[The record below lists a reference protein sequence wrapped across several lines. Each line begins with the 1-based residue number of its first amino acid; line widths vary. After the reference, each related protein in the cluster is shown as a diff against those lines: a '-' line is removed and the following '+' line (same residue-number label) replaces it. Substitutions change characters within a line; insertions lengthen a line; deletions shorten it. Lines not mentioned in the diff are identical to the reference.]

1 MRADTMDDQPC
12 RDFFLRPRSTFHR
25 RYEALR
31 AVFVEGRPPEEV
43 AAQFGYK
50 PTALTVLISRF
61 RHDVRGPNIPPFSS
75 PTAAAAPRGVHAAKI
90 ATGRRTPP
98 SPISGPST

>member
-1 MRADTMDDQPC
+1 MDDQPC
-12 RDFFLRPRSTFHR
+12 RSFFLQPRSTFHR

-31 AVFVEGRPPEEV
+31 AFFIEGRPPEEV

-50 PTALTVLISRF
+50 PTAFKVLISRF
-61 RHDVRGPNIPPFSS
+61 RQDVRRQDSPPFSS
-75 PTAAAAPRGVHAAKI
+75 PTAADDPRAPRAVRTAM
-90 ATGRRTPP
+90 GRRRPP

>member
-12 RDFFLRPRSTFHR
+12 RDFFLRPRAASHR

-31 AVFVEGRPPEEV
+31 AFFIERRPLAEV
-43 AAQFGYK
+43 ALQFAYK

-61 RHDVRGPNIPPFSS
+61 RHHIRGQEVPPFSS
-75 PTAAAAPRGVHAAKI
+75 PTAAGDHRAGLAARTAM
-90 ATGRRTPP
+90 GRTRPP
-98 SPISGPST
+98 SPISGLST